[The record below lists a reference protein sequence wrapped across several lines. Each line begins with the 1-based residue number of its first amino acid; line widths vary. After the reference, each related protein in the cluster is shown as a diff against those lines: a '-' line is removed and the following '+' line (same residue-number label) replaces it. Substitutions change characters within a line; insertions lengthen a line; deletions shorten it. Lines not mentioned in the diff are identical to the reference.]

1 MMAEPSSQGISAFL
15 RISRENGELNH
26 GLAVSL
32 GLADSDMWVLYI
44 LHEAKEPLT
53 PKEMSV
59 TWSFSKQTLHSSLFK
74 LEKAGYL
81 LIEMSSGNRKNKW
94 VSLTETG
101 EEFAR
106 TFVSPVFEA
115 QQRAFARLAPDE
127 RNALVTLLRKHLSF
141 VREELGK
148 VSR

>member
-1 MMAEPSSQGISAFL
+1 MMAEPSSQVISAFL
-15 RISRENGELNH
+15 RISRENGKLNH

-81 LIEMSSGNRKNKW
+81 LIEMSSENRKNRW
-94 VSLTETG
+94 VSLTKTG
-101 EEFAR
+101 EEFHGHSCPLCLR
-106 TFVSPVFEA
+106 
-115 QQRAFARLAPDE
+115 
-127 RNALVTLLRKHLSF
+127 RNNVPLHGLLLTNAMRW
-141 VREELGK
+141 
-148 VSR
+148 